1 MRKLDYIIRRIPDY
15 PDDGTHMQVHWDLP
29 IEVVKGVDGFVYYSP
44 KGEERHYNR
53 RLRDKSPIDQRWIA
67 GVSSDFEL
75 GTIDSETIN
84 RILQKVVHKDLEKV
98 LQHCVKVYKKILQ
111 EELKYLE
118 LPLKGVVDVSLAEIP
133 NKKRYKV

>member
-44 KGEERHYNR
+44 KG
-53 RLRDKSPIDQRWIA
+53 
-67 GVSSDFEL
+67 
-75 GTIDSETIN
+75 
-84 RILQKVVHKDLEKV
+84 
-98 LQHCVKVYKKILQ
+98 
-111 EELKYLE
+111 
-118 LPLKGVVDVSLAEIP
+118 VVDGSLAESP